1 MADDDPLSSLARGF
15 RQRTLSTA
23 RIASKAGLG
32 MVRRGLGGAPRL
44 DLHDAEKLARELG
57 RMKGLMMK
65 FGQMASYL
73 EGSMPPEAQRV
84 LSRLQANSQPM
95 TYDAVERVV
104 RDDLG
109 DAPDRLFEH
118 FERAPFAAAS
128 IGQVH
133 LARFEGRPVAVKVQ
147 YPEVG
152 EAIREDLRAFG
163 TLARFGLALM
173 PGDGAGLVA
182 ELRERVEEECDYVA
196 EARNVE
202 LFGQL
207 LGVRDGAS
215 VPRLVAARSRRRVI
229 TTGFVHGRGFA
240 DFAANGD
247 QAARDR
253 AAGVLFEACFGTLF
267 QHCVFNADPHPG
279 NYLFA
284 DDGSVTFLDFGCVK
298 RFGAEFVGTWKRIA
312 RSVLDGDRAA
322 FRRALLDAGFVARP
336 RRFDWDH
343 QWSVMDY
350 LYKPFLTPGFR
361 YDEAYVRRSYALL
374 MWDNPNK
381 LRLQMPP
388 DWLFTNRLQWGLN
401 SVLSQLGGVADWP
414 GMWRRAIGSPTEP
427 A

>member
-1 MADDDPLSSLARGF
+1 MAADDPLSSLARGF

-32 MVRRGLGGAPRL
+32 MVRRGLGGASKL
-44 DLHDAEKLARELG
+44 DLQNAEKLARELG

-73 EGSMPPEAQRV
+73 EGSMPPEAQKV
-84 LSRLQANSQPM
+84 LARLQADSQPM
-95 TYDAVERVV
+95 SYEAVERVV

-109 DAPDRLFEH
+109 AAPDVLFDD
-118 FERAPFAAAS
+118 FQRTPFAAAS

-133 LARFEGRPVAVKVQ
+133 LAQFEGRPVAVKVQ
-147 YPEVG
+147 YPEVA
-152 EAIREDLRAFG
+152 EAIGEDLRAFG

-173 PGDGAGLVA
+173 PGDGAGVVA

-202 LFGQL
+202 LFGRL

-215 VPRLVAARSRRRVI
+215 APSLVPERSRRRVL
-229 TTGFVHGRGFA
+229 TTAFVSGRGFA
-240 DFAANGD
+240 DFKTVASQEAK
-247 QAARDR
+247 DR
-253 AAGVLFEACFGTLF
+253 AAGILFEACFGTLF
-267 QHCVFNADPHPG
+267 QSCVFNADPHPG

-298 RFGAEFVGTWKRIA
+298 RFGADFVDTWKRIA
-312 RSVLDGDRAA
+312 RSVVDGDRAE

-343 QWSVMDY
+343 QWEVMDY

-361 YDEAYVRRSYALL
+361 YDEAYVRKSYALL

-414 GMWRRAIGSPTEP
+414 GMWREAIYSPTEP